1 MGVKTN
7 PPMPAPADA
16 DREEMANRVR
26 EAFPVC
32 SAIAAEFEALF
43 PGTRL
48 CWLSEGGREVGK
60 RGPDGVK
67 LSETVVGRM
76 FPPKEERR

>member
-1 MGVKTN
+1 MKTN

-16 DREEMANRVR
+16 DREEKARMVR

-48 CWLSEGGREVGK
+48 CWLSEGGREIGK

-67 LSETVVGRM
+67 LSETVVGPM
-76 FPPKEERR
+76 ALPKVERR